1 MKNLTQ
7 ILAGL
12 MLVFSLL
19 STAHA
24 TSIDISVDQFAV
36 YQSDTPAPEAETET
50 EEGADGEKKKKAGE
64 EEEPD
69 C

>member
-19 STAHA
+19 SPAHA

-36 YQSDTPAPEAETET
+36 YQSDTPTTET
-50 EEGADGEKKKKAGE
+50 EEGTDGEEKKKAGE

>member
-1 MKNLTQ
+1 MKNLAQ

-12 MLVFSLL
+12 IFAFSLL

-24 TSIDISVDQFAV
+24 SNIDVSVDQFAV
-36 YQSDTPAPEAETET
+36 YQSDTPATE
-50 EEGADGEKKKKAGE
+50 EEGADGEEKKKTGEE

>member
-7 ILAGL
+7 LLAGMILA
-12 MLVFSLL
+12 FSLL

-24 TSIDISVDQFAV
+24 SSIDISIDQLAV
-36 YQSDTPAPEAETET
+36 YQSDTPAT
-50 EEGADGEKKKKAGE
+50 EEGGDDEGKKKKDGE